1 MRKLWILLCIT
12 ACFFVQPRHVEGQ
25 SRGTGAQGLASDA
38 LSNMERASNNINAEF
53 TSVDAYYL
61 GRAVAANILAAYK
74 PYTQNP
80 EMTQYLNRICQTLA
94 INSPQP
100 MTFNGYHVIILDSPE
115 FNAFASSGGHIF
127 ITKGLAQA
135 AASEDMLAAVIAHE
149 LAHIILKHSIDIIN
163 DARFTN
169 EMMATANRAA
179 DIAASNSVNAR
190 QLLYFR
196 ESITRTVDTLLKNG
210 YSQSQEFEADGQAMV
225 LLAYAGYDPSALL
238 DMLKVLQRV
247 QNSQKGGLFTTHPS
261 PKERIT
267 NLENLRYRVTDNR
280 KYRAPRYKNMKF

>member
-1 MRKLWILLCIT
+1 MRKLWTLLCIT
-12 ACFFVQPRHVEGQ
+12 ACFFIQPWLVEGQ
-25 SRGTGAQGLASDA
+25 SRGTGAQGLAGDA
-38 LSNMERASNNINAEF
+38 LSNMERASNSINAEF

-94 INSPQP
+94 INSSQP
-100 MTFNGYHVIILDSPE
+100 VTFNGYHVIILDSPE

-127 ITKGLAQA
+127 VTKGLVQA

-163 DARFTN
+163 DTRFTN
-169 EMMATANRAA
+169 EMMTTANRAA
-179 DIAASNSVNAR
+179 DIAASNSVNTG

-196 ESITRTVDTLLKNG
+196 ESITRTVDTLMKNG
-210 YSQSQEFEADGQAMV
+210 YSQSQEFDADGQAIV

-247 QNSQKGGLFTTHPS
+247 QGSQKGGLYTTHPS
-261 PKERIT
+261 PKERIA
-267 NLENLRYRVTDNR
+267 NVEILRYRVTDTR
-280 KYRAPRYKNMKF
+280 KYRAPRYKSMKF